1 MVREASVPIGDT
13 AADYVSFGRGTKPL
27 VLIPGLNLRNVK
39 GSGYALAWMYRVFAR
54 DFKVYCI
61 DRKRQILKDYTM
73 EAIAEDYAAA
83 MQALGIHDSYVV
95 GVSQGGMIAQYLAIN
110 HPELVRK
117 LVLAVTSARSNET
130 ITSCIN
136 TWVSLVEQGDYRALG
151 RDILEKMYSDRYV
164 RRYGWLFPLL
174 VAMQKPENPERFI
187 TLAKSCLTCDTYTQ
201 LHRIKCPV
209 LVIGGNRDRLMTG
222 EASREI
228 AEQLGCSIYMYEGL
242 GHAAYAEARDFN
254 RRIYEFFTAD

>member
-61 DRKRQILKDYTM
+61 DRKRQILKDYTV

-117 LVLAVTSARSNET
+117 LVLAVTSARSNE
-130 ITSCIN
+130 N
-136 TWVSLVEQGDYRALG
+136 HNLLHQHLG
-151 RDILEKMYSDRYV
+151 FPGGAGRLPGARKRYFGENV
-164 RRYGWLFPLL
+164 FGQ
-174 VAMQKPENPERFI
+174 VCPEIR
-187 TLAKSCLTCDTYTQ
+187 LAIPFACR
-201 LHRIKCPV
+201 H
-209 LVIGGNRDRLMTG
+209 
-222 EASREI
+222 
-228 AEQLGCSIYMYEGL
+228 
-242 GHAAYAEARDFN
+242 AEA
-254 RRIYEFFTAD
+254 

>member
-1 MVREASVPIGDT
+1 MCPLDT

-61 DRKRQILKDYTM
+61 DRKRQILKDYTV

-136 TWVSLVEQGDYRALG
+136 TWVSLRSWYEYRAPEEIFWKCIRTGMSEIRLA
-151 RDILEKMYSDRYV
+151 I
-164 RRYGWLFPLL
+164 PLL
-174 VAMQKPENPERFI
+174 VAMQKPENR
-187 TLAKSCLTCDTYTQ
+187 TL
-201 LHRIKCPV
+201 HH
-209 LVIGGNRDRLMTG
+209 
-222 EASREI
+222 
-228 AEQLGCSIYMYEGL
+228 LG
-242 GHAAYAEARDFN
+242 
-254 RRIYEFFTAD
+254 